1 MAKWLV
7 IFTSDYHCISKR
19 GRVRNV
25 SIGLTALC
33 LVSIEIRE
41 F

>member
-1 MAKWLV
+1 MAKRPV
-7 IFTSDYHCISKR
+7 IFTSDYYCISER
-19 GRVRNV
+19 VRVRNV
-25 SIGLTALC
+25 SIGLMALC